1 MRLIIGDFIE
11 WLGNGRPPWTAY
23 RALISGRLIALDK
36 QAGIRPVG
44 VGETWR
50 RMMAKCLLRVDGPE
64 AKAAC
69 GTTQLAG
76 GLEAGIEGAI
86 HAICVLWEEHKKE
99 EDWGFLLIDARN
111 TFNEKNR
118 IAMLWDV
125 RHEWL
130 SGAQFTFNCYRHWAT
145 LVVWD
150 TSDRS
155 GHFLHSKESV
165 TQGDPLDIIAY
176 GIGVLPIIRELR
188 NAHP

>member
-50 RMMAKCLLRVDGPE
+50 QMMAKCLLRVDGPE

-76 GLEAGIEGAI
+76 GLEAGIEDPI
-86 HAICVLWEEHKKE
+86 HEMRVL
-99 EDWGFLLIDARN
+99 
-111 TFNEKNR
+111 
-118 IAMLWDV
+118 
-125 RHEWL
+125 
-130 SGAQFTFNCYRHWAT
+130 
-145 LVVWD
+145 
-150 TSDRS
+150 
-155 GHFLHSKESV
+155 
-165 TQGDPLDIIAY
+165 
-176 GIGVLPIIRELR
+176 
-188 NAHP
+188 